1 MSVRMFRTAK
11 ALLHIAV
18 LGFSTYLIEATSV
31 SPTFVM
37 LFAALL
43 ITGPEGLEAL
53 LARDGRQDGADN
65 TDRKK

>member
-1 MSVRMFRTAK
+1 MFRTAK

-43 ITGPEGLEAL
+43 ITGPEGVEAL
-53 LARDGRQDGADN
+53 LVRDGRRDGPEN